1 MGLRNAIGIDPD
13 SKGFVCAVDSR
24 TLIAEFPE
32 LVYSRAKYTHI
43 FFLPQL
49 IALQANDLQDYST
62 GVLVLATSA

>member
-1 MGLRNAIGIDPD
+1 MI
-13 SKGFVCAVDSR
+13 SVDSR

-49 IALQANDLQDYST
+49 IALQANDLQGYST